1 LDGKLF
7 SECLQGGVDSWGNFV
22 LKSVAANQIPPQF
35 ILRTAPYGLIS
46 GLFLTD
52 HQRWESQ

>member
-1 LDGKLF
+1 
-7 SECLQGGVDSWGNFV
+7 
-22 LKSVAANQIPPQF
+22 VAANQIPQQF

-52 HQRWESQ
+52 HQRWESR